1 MCLEKPK
8 KSLRTDRA
16 QFVTLTVANTH
27 RSLAKRAY
35 CLRVKTV
42 LKSRGSSP
50 HGPVSASR
58 GKGLEEVVG
67 WMRCVLDCGHH
78 FAV

>member
-1 MCLEKPK
+1 MKDW
-8 KSLRTDRA
+8 S
-16 QFVTLTVANTH
+16 QFGTLTVANTLI
-27 RSLAKRAY
+27 LAKRAY
-35 CLRVKTV
+35 CLRVNTV

-58 GKGLEEVVG
+58 EKGLEEVVG
-67 WMRCVLDCGHH
+67 WMRFVLNYGHH